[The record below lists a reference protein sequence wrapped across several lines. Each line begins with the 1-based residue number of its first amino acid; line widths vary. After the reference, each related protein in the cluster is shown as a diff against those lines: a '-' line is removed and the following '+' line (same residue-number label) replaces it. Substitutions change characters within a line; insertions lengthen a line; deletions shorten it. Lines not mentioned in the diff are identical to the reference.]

1 MLENGV
7 YFIQSSNYL
16 TLSQIVKTAK
26 ASQPQPVKTESR
38 YEKLRSRKGLK
49 SSNKSAA
56 SSSSSS
62 SHTTSEPGFF
72 SKLFSSSGSSSSSK
86 KEQDVLNLAAD
97 AIGGN
102 KTLNKGINSKE
113 TDANAKG
120 GNNTLTYVF
129 YCLII
134 VFFIYL
140 LIVDQEKQFGKP
152 DVPDPEV

>member
-1 MLENGV
+1 MV
-7 YFIQSSNYL
+7 YILFPFL
-16 TLSQIVKTAK
+16 TLMFQIVKAAK

-49 SSNKSAA
+49 SSNKSGPGHT
-56 SSSSSS
+56 SSEKSSVSS
-62 SHTTSEPGFF
+62 TIGSIFGG
-72 SKLFSSSGSSSSSK
+72 LFSGGSK

-97 AIGGN
+97 AGN

-113 TDANAKG
+113 GDTAKG
-120 GNNTLTYVF
+120 GSNALTLVF

-140 LIVDQEKQFGKP
+140 LIVDQEKQFSKKDDTP
-152 DVPDPEV
+152 DTDV